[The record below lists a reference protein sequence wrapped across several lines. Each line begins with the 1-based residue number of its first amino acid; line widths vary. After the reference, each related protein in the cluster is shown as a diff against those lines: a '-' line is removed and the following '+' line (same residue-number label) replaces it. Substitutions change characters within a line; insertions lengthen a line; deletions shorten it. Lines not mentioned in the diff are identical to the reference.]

1 MCNVDSGSGGSDGD
15 DYDAPHTVETATE
28 DVLTLVQ
35 SVCPSSSVPDCIV
48 AFGILGRA
56 MAIQYANK
64 SSKEGGMTQN
74 SHSEVTGSGAVPC
87 PKYIFLLPTCNGS
100 DNNMEAA
107 AAPIKYMYDT
117 DISESLAESALKYVE
132 DHDSISTEAIVISV
146 GQEEFLQKVFLLYE

>member
-56 MAIQYANK
+56 MAMQYANK
-64 SSKEGGMTQN
+64 TSKEGGMTQN

-87 PKYIFLLPTCNGS
+87 PKYIFLLPA
-100 DNNMEAA
+100 NNAA
-107 AAPIKYMYDT
+107 VAPIEYVFDT
-117 DISESLAESALKYVE
+117 DISESLAASALKYVE

-146 GQEEFLQKVFLLYE
+146 DQEEFLQKAFLLYE